1 MYRGAP
7 TKYNVFFDG
16 SLRCL
21 TLAHEGFKIVTIL
34 KNPYPHFLTDSHAG
48 VVIGNNWTHHNHAG
62 GTDVSDSGGKA

>member
-48 VVIGNNWTHHNHAG
+48 VVTGNN
-62 GTDVSDSGGKA
+62 